1 MSDFRDHLEKS
12 LSNPA
17 FKVEWENQSVERDI
31 MRQIVEARIAE
42 GLSQQELAAKCGMKP
57 SNLCRL
63 ENGNGNPSVST
74 LNKIARGLGKRLK
87 ISFE

>member
-17 FKVEWENQSVERDI
+17 FKAEWKNQSVERDI

-63 ENGNGNPSVST
+63 ENGNGNPSVAT

>member
-17 FKVEWENQSVERDI
+17 FKAEWENQSVERDI

-63 ENGNGNPSVST
+63 ENHSAFMTHIS
-74 LNKIARGLGKRLK
+74 LNVTKLFD
-87 ISFE
+87 ISFLPIR